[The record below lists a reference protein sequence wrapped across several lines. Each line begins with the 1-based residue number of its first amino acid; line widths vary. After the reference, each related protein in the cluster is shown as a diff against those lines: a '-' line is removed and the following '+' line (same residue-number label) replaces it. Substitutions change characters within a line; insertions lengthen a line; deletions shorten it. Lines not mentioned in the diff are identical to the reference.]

1 MRDLFSTALAR
12 LTVLYVAVLAIVC
25 LLFSGFIYTLASN
38 EIDRTS
44 RRQVV
49 GFRNLLGRFIVDEI
63 ESEKLRIGEAD
74 ESRSRLRTNLFL
86 GNLAVIGAGTILSYF
101 FAKKTLKPLEE
112 GVRSQERF
120 TSDASHELRTPLASM
135 RTEIEVALRDKD
147 LKIKDAKE
155 LLESNLEE
163 VETLQSLTDN
173 LLSLARNRELG
184 ESKIEDI
191 SKIIQIIIRRSLP
204 KFKKEGMTLTSEIAN
219 NIKTST
225 NKEGLQQ
232 VLNILLENS
241 MKYAGEGK
249 ATRVTVSA
257 LEGTVFIK
265 VSDDGIGISADKVD
279 HIFERF
285 YKVDTSRTGSK
296 GTGHGLGLSIAKQL
310 VNALHGKI
318 YASRPKVGGVEFSI
332 ELPIVV

>member
-49 GFRNLLGRFIVDEI
+49 GFRNLLGRFIVDEV
-63 ESEKLRIGEAD
+63 ESEKLRVGEAD
-74 ESRSRLRTNLFL
+74 ESRSRLRAKLFL
-86 GNLAVIGAGTILSYF
+86 GNLAVIGAGTVLCYF

-112 GVRSQERF
+112 GVKSQERF

-155 LLESNLEE
+155 LLLSNLEE

-184 ESKIEDI
+184 ESRTIDV
-191 SKIIQIIIRRSLP
+191 SKVIQAIVKRSQP
-204 KFKKEGMTLTSEIAN
+204 KFKKVGMSLKGDIDSS
-219 NIKTST
+219 IKTST

-232 VLNILLENS
+232 VVNILLENS
-241 MKYAGEGK
+241 MKYAGNG
-249 ATRVTVSA
+249 RVAHVAVSA
-257 LEGTVFIK
+257 SEGFVNIK
-265 VSDDGIGISADKVD
+265 VSDNGIGIPADKVD
-279 HIFERF
+279 SIFERF
-285 YKVDTSRTGSK
+285 YKVDTSRTSSK
-296 GTGHGLGLSIAKQL
+296 GSGHGLGLSIAKQL
-310 VNALHGKI
+310 VSALNGRI
-318 YASRPKVGGVEFSI
+318 YATIPKGGGVEFSV
-332 ELPIVV
+332 ELPLV

>member
-49 GFRNLLGRFIVDEI
+49 GFRNLLGRFIIDDV

-74 ESRSRLRTNLFL
+74 ESRSRLKANLFL
-86 GNLAVIGAGTILSYF
+86 GNLAVVGAGTILSYF
-101 FAKKTLKPLEE
+101 FAKKTLKPIEE

-155 LLESNLEE
+155 LLVSNLEE

-184 ESKIEDI
+184 ESRIEDVSRMMQSI
-191 SKIIQIIIRRSLP
+191 VRRSQP
-204 KFKKEGMTLTSEIAN
+204 KFKKVGMSLTGDITN
-219 NIKTST
+219 NIKTNT
-225 NKEGLQQ
+225 NKEGLVQ
-232 VLNILLENS
+232 VVNILLENS
-241 MKYAGEGK
+241 MKYAGHGK
-249 ATRVTVSA
+249 VARIVVASSENA
-257 LEGTVFIK
+257 VMIK
-265 VSDDGIGISADKVD
+265 ISDDGIGIPADKID
-279 HIFERF
+279 HVFERF
-285 YKVDTSRTGSK
+285 YKVDSSRTGSK
-296 GTGHGLGLSIAKQL
+296 DTGHGLGLSIAKQL
-310 VNALHGKI
+310 VSALHGKI
-318 YASRPKVGGVEFSI
+318 YASRPKDGGVEFSI